1 MSVFNGERYLAQS
14 IERILGQPHS
24 AIEFI
29 IIDDGSTDSTDDIV
43 RSYSDIRIKYFQN
56 SKNVGLARSL
66 NIGIQKS
73 TAEIVARQDAD
84 DVSAPN
90 RLKIQLEMLRRR
102 PDVAAAGTN
111 WTLIDI
117 KGDTI
122 GTFRVPIYEQETV
135 KVQDEEYIKPP
146 HGSWVFRRDVI
157 LDVGCYDE
165 RFRLTQDLDLS
176 FRMIKAGHRIGLVPE
191 VLYKYRMLP
200 GQLEKKLE
208 TQRQFTELAYRRY
221 RSETDDIT
229 VPFSLSDPTGKTTD
243 ISKESD
249 PTDRY
254 WYQLALL
261 SAKHGTARSTLKYS
275 LKSLYRPLAIT
286 SVKLL
291 VKVPVLLFLTRVRE
305 ILSKRKNPPG
315 QTRVD

>member
-1 MSVFNGERYLAQS
+1 M
-14 IERILGQPHS
+14 
-24 AIEFI
+24 
-29 IIDDGSTDSTDDIV
+29 
-43 RSYSDIRIKYFQN
+43 
-56 SKNVGLARSL
+56 
-66 NIGIQKS
+66 
-73 TAEIVARQDAD
+73 ARQDAD

-122 GTFRVPIYEQETV
+122 GTFRVPIYEEETI

-146 HGSWVFRRDVI
+146 HGSWVFRRDVL

-261 SAKHGTARSTLKYS
+261 SVEHGTIRSTIKYS
-275 LKSLYRPLAIT
+275 LRSLYRPPSTT
-286 SVKLL
+286 SIKTL
-291 VKVPVLLFLTRVRE
+291 VKIPAIFFLTRVRG
-305 ILSKRKNPPG
+305 ILRRRKNILEH
-315 QTRVD
+315 TRVE